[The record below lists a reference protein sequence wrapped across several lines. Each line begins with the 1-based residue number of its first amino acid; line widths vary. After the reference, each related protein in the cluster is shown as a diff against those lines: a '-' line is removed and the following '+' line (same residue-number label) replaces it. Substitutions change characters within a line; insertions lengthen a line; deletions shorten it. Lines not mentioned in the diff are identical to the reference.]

1 MTYALVIPPELLGEL
16 VAVRSATGISI
27 RRQVLD
33 ATRSWLEECKQS
45 GLLAYASD
53 NNMEVRT

>member
-1 MTYALVIPPELLGEL
+1 MTYALVIPPELLEEL

-33 ATRSWLEECKQS
+33 ATRAWLEQCKQS
-45 GLLAYASD
+45 GPLAHASA
-53 NNMEVRT
+53 NNVEVKP